1 MPDSVYQQAANSAER
16 EFELSL
22 RPRRLAEFIGQRNVV
37 ENLSVYI
44 QAAKKRAEALDHIL
58 FSGMPGLGKTT
69 LANLIATELG
79 SHMHA
84 SSGPALERAG
94 DLVGIL
100 TNLEVNDV
108 LFIDEIHRL
117 PAPVEEFLYS
127 AMEDFH
133 VDIQLDQGPAARSVR
148 VNLKRFTLVGATTRE
163 GLLSSPFRAR
173 FGVLERL
180 DPYPPSDIL
189 EIVHR
194 SAKLLDLPLE
204 PQAAALISERA
215 RGTPRVANRILR
227 RLRDVAQVK
236 GKGKLT
242 VALAEQGLIMLG
254 IDAQGLTEL
263 DRRILKIIADQGGGP
278 IGLKTIAVAVGEEE
292 DTIEDAY
299 EPHLIREG
307 LLAKT
312 PRGRKLTDK
321 AQALIGKHVTELPF
335 K

>member
-1 MPDSVYQQAANSAER
+1 MAMADSVYER
-16 EFELSL
+16 ESTGQERDFELSL
-22 RPRRLAEFIGQRNVV
+22 RPKRLAEFIGQRPVV

-44 QAAKKRAEALDHIL
+44 AAARKRDEPLDHIL

-79 SHMHA
+79 ANMHG

-94 DLVGIL
+94 DLVGLL
-100 TNLEVNDV
+100 TNLEHGDV

-133 VDIQLDQGPAARSVR
+133 VDIQIDQGPAARSVR
-148 VNLKRFTLVGATTRE
+148 VNLKHFTLVGATTRE
-163 GLLSSPFRAR
+163 GLLSAPFRAR
-173 FGVLERL
+173 FGVFERL
-180 DPYPPSDIL
+180 DPYPAEDIL
-189 EIVHR
+189 QIVTR
-194 SAKLLDLPLE
+194 SARLLELPMDGE
-204 PQAAALISERA
+204 AAALIAARS

-227 RLRDVAQVK
+227 RLRDVAQVR
-236 GKGKLT
+236 GKGRLT
-242 VALAEQGLIMLG
+242 LELAEQGLRMLG
-254 IDAQGLTEL
+254 IDAIGLTEL
-263 DRRILKIIADQGGGP
+263 DRRILRVIAEQGGGP

-307 LLAKT
+307 LLQKT

-321 AQALIGKHVTELPF
+321 ANALLAR
-335 K
+335 

>member
-1 MPDSVYQQAANSAER
+1 
-16 EFELSL
+16 
-22 RPRRLAEFIGQRNVV
+22 
-37 ENLSVYI
+37 
-44 QAAKKRAEALDHIL
+44 
-58 FSGMPGLGKTT
+58 
-69 LANLIATELG
+69 
-79 SHMHA
+79 
-84 SSGPALERAG
+84 
-94 DLVGIL
+94 VGIL

-189 EIVHR
+189 EIVNR
-194 SAKLLDLPLE
+194 SARLLDLPME

-236 GKGKLT
+236 GKGMLT
-242 VALAEQGLIMLG
+242 VALAEQGLTMLG

-263 DRRILKIIADQGGGP
+263 DRRILKLIADQGGGP

-312 PRGRKLTDK
+312 PRGRKLTEK
-321 AQALIGKHVTELPF
+321 AQAMLGKRA
-335 K
+335 

>member
-1 MPDSVYQQAANSAER
+1 MPMTDSVYER
-16 EFELSL
+16 ESSGQERDFELSL
-22 RPRRLAEFIGQRNVV
+22 RPKRLAEFIGQRPVV

-44 QAAKKRAEALDHIL
+44 SAARKREEPLDHIL

-79 SHMHA
+79 ANMHA

-94 DLVGIL
+94 DLVGLL
-100 TNLEVNDV
+100 TNLEQGDV

-133 VDIQLDQGPAARSVR
+133 VDIQIDQGPAARSVR
-148 VNLKRFTLVGATTRE
+148 VNLKHFTLVGATTRE
-163 GLLSSPFRAR
+163 GLLSAPFRAR
-173 FGVLERL
+173 FGVFERL
-180 DPYPPSDIL
+180 DPYPAEDIL
-189 EIVHR
+189 QIVTR
-194 SAKLLDLPLE
+194 SARLLDLPMDAE
-204 PQAAALISERA
+204 AAALIAARS

-227 RLRDVAQVK
+227 RLRDVAQVR
-236 GKGKLT
+236 GKGRLT
-242 VALAEQGLIMLG
+242 LELAEQGLRMLG
-254 IDAQGLTEL
+254 IDAIGLTEL
-263 DRRILKIIADQGGGP
+263 DRRILRAIAEQGGGP

-307 LLAKT
+307 LLQKT

-321 AQALIGKHVTELPF
+321 ASALLAR
-335 K
+335 

>member
-1 MPDSVYQQAANSAER
+1 
-16 EFELSL
+16 
-22 RPRRLAEFIGQRNVV
+22 
-37 ENLSVYI
+37 VYI
-44 QAAKKRAEALDHIL
+44 TAARKRQEALDHIL

-79 SHMHA
+79 STMHA
-84 SSGPALERAG
+84 TSGPALERAG
-94 DLVGIL
+94 DLVGLL
-100 TNLEVNDV
+100 TNLEPSDV

-133 VDIQLDQGPAARSVR
+133 VDIQIDQGPAARSVR
-148 VNLKRFTLVGATTRE
+148 VNLKHFTLVGATTRE

-180 DPYPPSDIL
+180 DPYPVEDIL
-189 EIVHR
+189 QIAQR
-194 SAKLLDLPLE
+194 SAKLLSLESEAGALDLV
-204 PQAAALISERA
+204 SRRS

-236 GKGKLT
+236 GRGQLT
-242 VALAEQGLIMLG
+242 RQLAEEGLRMLG
-254 IDAQGLTEL
+254 IDDKGLTEL
-263 DRRILKIIADQGGGP
+263 DRRILRVIAEQGGGP

-312 PRGRKLTDK
+312 PRGRKLTEK
-321 AQALIGKHVTELPF
+321 AQALMK
-335 K
+335 

>member
-1 MPDSVYQQAANSAER
+1 MTDSVYER
-16 EFELSL
+16 ESSGQERDFELSL
-22 RPRRLAEFIGQRNVV
+22 RPKRLAEFIGQRPVV

-44 QAAKKRAEALDHIL
+44 SAARKREEPLDHIL

-79 SHMHA
+79 ANMHA

-94 DLVGIL
+94 DLVGLL
-100 TNLEVNDV
+100 TNLEQGDV

-133 VDIQLDQGPAARSVR
+133 VDIQIDQGPAARSVR
-148 VNLKRFTLVGATTRE
+148 VNLKHFTLVGATTRE
-163 GLLSSPFRAR
+163 GLLSAPFRAR
-173 FGVLERL
+173 FGVFERL
-180 DPYPPSDIL
+180 DPYPAEDIL
-189 EIVHR
+189 QIVTR
-194 SAKLLDLPLE
+194 SARLLDLPMDAE
-204 PQAAALISERA
+204 AAALIAARS

-227 RLRDVAQVK
+227 RLRDVAQVR
-236 GKGKLT
+236 GKGRLT
-242 VALAEQGLIMLG
+242 LELAEQGLRMLG
-254 IDAQGLTEL
+254 IDAIGLTEL
-263 DRRILKIIADQGGGP
+263 DRRILRAIAEQGGGP

-307 LLAKT
+307 LLQKT

-321 AQALIGKHVTELPF
+321 ASALLAR
-335 K
+335 

>member
-1 MPDSVYQQAANSAER
+1 MTDSVYER
-16 EFELSL
+16 ESSGQERDFELSL
-22 RPRRLAEFIGQRNVV
+22 RPRRLAEFIGQRPVV

-44 QAAKKRAEALDHIL
+44 SAARKREEPLDHIL

-79 SHMHA
+79 ANMHA

-94 DLVGIL
+94 DLVGLL
-100 TNLEVNDV
+100 TNLEQGDV

-133 VDIQLDQGPAARSVR
+133 VDIQIDQGPAARSVR
-148 VNLKRFTLVGATTRE
+148 VNLKHFTLVGATTRE
-163 GLLSSPFRAR
+163 GLLSAPFRAR
-173 FGVLERL
+173 FGVFERL
-180 DPYPPSDIL
+180 DPYPAEDIL
-189 EIVHR
+189 QIVTR
-194 SAKLLDLPLE
+194 SARLLDLPMDAE
-204 PQAAALISERA
+204 AAALIAARS

-227 RLRDVAQVK
+227 RLRDVAQVR
-236 GKGKLT
+236 GKGRLT
-242 VALAEQGLIMLG
+242 LELAEQGLRMLG
-254 IDAQGLTEL
+254 IDAIGLTEL
-263 DRRILKIIADQGGGP
+263 DRRILRVIAEQGGGP

-307 LLAKT
+307 LLQKT

-321 AQALIGKHVTELPF
+321 ASALLAR
-335 K
+335 

>member
-1 MPDSVYQQAANSAER
+1 MTDSVYER
-16 EFELSL
+16 ESSGQERDFELSL
-22 RPRRLAEFIGQRNVV
+22 RPKRLAEFIGQRPVV

-44 QAAKKRAEALDHIL
+44 SAARKREEPLDHIL

-79 SHMHA
+79 ANMHA

-94 DLVGIL
+94 DLVGLL
-100 TNLEVNDV
+100 TNLEQGDV

-133 VDIQLDQGPAARSVR
+133 VDIQIDQGPAARSVR
-148 VNLKRFTLVGATTRE
+148 VNLKHFTLVGATTRE
-163 GLLSSPFRAR
+163 GLLSAPFRAR
-173 FGVLERL
+173 FGVFERL
-180 DPYPPSDIL
+180 DPYPAEDIL
-189 EIVHR
+189 QIVTR
-194 SAKLLDLPLE
+194 SARLLDLPMDAE
-204 PQAAALISERA
+204 AAALIAARS

-227 RLRDVAQVK
+227 RLRDVAQVR
-236 GKGKLT
+236 GKGRLT
-242 VALAEQGLIMLG
+242 LELAEQGLRMLG
-254 IDAQGLTEL
+254 IDAIGLTEL
-263 DRRILKIIADQGGGP
+263 DRRILRVIAEQGGGP

-307 LLAKT
+307 LLQKT
-312 PRGRKLTDK
+312 PRGRKLTHK
-321 AQALIGKHVTELPF
+321 ASALLAR
-335 K
+335 

>member
-1 MPDSVYQQAANSAER
+1 MTDSVYER
-16 EFELSL
+16 ESSGQERDFELSL
-22 RPRRLAEFIGQRNVV
+22 RPKRLAEFIGQRPVV

-44 QAAKKRAEALDHIL
+44 SAARKREEPLDHIL

-79 SHMHA
+79 ANMHA

-94 DLVGIL
+94 DLVGLL
-100 TNLEVNDV
+100 TNLEQGDV

-133 VDIQLDQGPAARSVR
+133 VDIQIDQGPAARSVR
-148 VNLKRFTLVGATTRE
+148 VNLKHFTLVGATTRE
-163 GLLSSPFRAR
+163 GLLSAPFRAR
-173 FGVLERL
+173 FGVFERL
-180 DPYPPSDIL
+180 DPYPAEDIL
-189 EIVHR
+189 QIVTR
-194 SAKLLDLPLE
+194 SARLLDLPMDAE
-204 PQAAALISERA
+204 AAALIAARS

-227 RLRDVAQVK
+227 RLRDVAQVR
-236 GKGKLT
+236 GKGRLT
-242 VALAEQGLIMLG
+242 LELAEQGLRMLG
-254 IDAQGLTEL
+254 IDAIGLTEL
-263 DRRILKIIADQGGGP
+263 DRRILRVIAEQGGGP

-307 LLAKT
+307 LLQKT

-321 AQALIGKHVTELPF
+321 ASALLAR
-335 K
+335 

>member
-1 MPDSVYQQAANSAER
+1 MADSVYQRASNTAER

-22 RPRRLAEFIGQRNVV
+22 RPQRLAEFIGQRNVV

-44 QAAKKRAEALDHIL
+44 QAARKRNEALDHIL

-69 LANLIATELG
+69 LANLISTELG
-79 SHMHA
+79 SNMHA
-84 SSGPALERAG
+84 TSGPALERAG

-100 TNLEVNDV
+100 TNLESNDV

-180 DPYPPSDIL
+180 DPYPASDIL
-189 EIVHR
+189 EIVLR

-204 PQAAALISERA
+204 PAAAELISQRA

-242 VALAEQGLIMLG
+242 LALAEQGLVMLG

-263 DRRILKIIADQGGGP
+263 DRRILKVIADQGGGP

-292 DTIEDAY
+292 DTIEDTY

-312 PRGRKLTDK
+312 PRGRKLTEK
-321 AQALIGKHVTELPF
+321 ALGLLGKRAAGLPF
-335 K
+335 S

>member
-1 MPDSVYQQAANSAER
+1 MADSVYER
-16 EFELSL
+16 ESTGQERDFELSL
-22 RPRRLAEFIGQRNVV
+22 RPKRLAEFIGQRPVV

-44 QAAKKRAEALDHIL
+44 AAARKRDEPLDHIL

-79 SHMHA
+79 ANMHG

-94 DLVGIL
+94 DLVGLL
-100 TNLEVNDV
+100 TNLEHGDV

-133 VDIQLDQGPAARSVR
+133 VDIQIDQGPAARSVR
-148 VNLKRFTLVGATTRE
+148 VNLKHFTLVGATTRE
-163 GLLSSPFRAR
+163 GLLSAPFRAR
-173 FGVLERL
+173 FGVFERL
-180 DPYPPSDIL
+180 DPYPAEDIL
-189 EIVHR
+189 QIVTR
-194 SAKLLDLPLE
+194 SARLLELPMDGE
-204 PQAAALISERA
+204 AAALIAARS

-227 RLRDVAQVK
+227 RLRDVAQVR
-236 GKGKLT
+236 GKGRLT
-242 VALAEQGLIMLG
+242 LELAEQGLRMLG
-254 IDAQGLTEL
+254 IDAIGLTEL
-263 DRRILKIIADQGGGP
+263 DRRILRVIAEQGGGP

-307 LLAKT
+307 LLQKT

-321 AQALIGKHVTELPF
+321 ANALLAR
-335 K
+335 

>member
-1 MPDSVYQQAANSAER
+1 MTDSVYER
-16 EFELSL
+16 ESSGQERDFELSL
-22 RPRRLAEFIGQRNVV
+22 RPKRLAEFIGQRPVV

-44 QAAKKRAEALDHIL
+44 SAARKREEPLDHIL

-79 SHMHA
+79 ANMHA

-94 DLVGIL
+94 DLVGLL
-100 TNLEVNDV
+100 TNLEQGDV

-133 VDIQLDQGPAARSVR
+133 VDIQIDQGPAARSVR
-148 VNLKRFTLVGATTRE
+148 VNLKHFTLVGATTRE
-163 GLLSSPFRAR
+163 GLLSAPFRAR
-173 FGVLERL
+173 FGVFERL
-180 DPYPPSDIL
+180 DPYPAEDIL
-189 EIVHR
+189 QIVTR
-194 SAKLLDLPLE
+194 SARLLDLPMDAE
-204 PQAAALISERA
+204 AAALVAARS

-227 RLRDVAQVK
+227 RLRDVAQVR
-236 GKGKLT
+236 GKGRLT
-242 VALAEQGLIMLG
+242 LELAEQGLRMLG
-254 IDAQGLTEL
+254 IDAIGLTEL
-263 DRRILKIIADQGGGP
+263 DRRILRVIAEQGGGP

-307 LLAKT
+307 LLQKT

-321 AQALIGKHVTELPF
+321 ASALLAR
-335 K
+335 

>member
-1 MPDSVYQQAANSAER
+1 MTDSVYER
-16 EFELSL
+16 ESSGQERDFELSL
-22 RPRRLAEFIGQRNVV
+22 RPRRLAEFIGQRPVV

-44 QAAKKRAEALDHIL
+44 SAARKREEPLDHIL

-79 SHMHA
+79 ANMHA

-94 DLVGIL
+94 DLVGLL
-100 TNLEVNDV
+100 TNLEQGDV

-133 VDIQLDQGPAARSVR
+133 VDIQIDQGPAARSVR
-148 VNLKRFTLVGATTRE
+148 VNLKHFTLVGATTRE
-163 GLLSSPFRAR
+163 GLLSAPFRAR
-173 FGVLERL
+173 FGVFERL
-180 DPYPPSDIL
+180 DPYPAEDIL
-189 EIVHR
+189 QIVTR
-194 SAKLLDLPLE
+194 SARLLDLPMDAE
-204 PQAAALISERA
+204 AAALIAARS

-227 RLRDVAQVK
+227 RLRDVAQVR
-236 GKGKLT
+236 GKGRLT
-242 VALAEQGLIMLG
+242 LELAEQGLRMLG
-254 IDAQGLTEL
+254 IDAIGLTEL
-263 DRRILKIIADQGGGP
+263 DRRILRVIAEQGGGP

-292 DTIEDAY
+292 VTIEDAY

-307 LLAKT
+307 LLQKT

-321 AQALIGKHVTELPF
+321 ASALLAR
-335 K
+335 

>member
-1 MPDSVYQQAANSAER
+1 
-16 EFELSL
+16 
-22 RPRRLAEFIGQRNVV
+22 
-37 ENLSVYI
+37 
-44 QAAKKRAEALDHIL
+44 
-58 FSGMPGLGKTT
+58 MPGLGKTT
-69 LANLIATELG
+69 LANLISTELG
-79 SHMHA
+79 SNMHA
-84 SSGPALERAG
+84 TSGPALERAG

-180 DPYPPSDIL
+180 DPYPASDIL

-194 SAKLLDLPLE
+194 SAKLLDLPLDA
-204 PQAAALISERA
+204 PAAELISQRA

-292 DTIEDAY
+292 DTIEDTY

-312 PRGRKLTDK
+312 PRGRKLTEK
-321 AQALIGKHVTELPF
+321 AQALLGKRAAELPF
-335 K
+335 N

>member
-1 MPDSVYQQAANSAER
+1 MTPDSVYERDASSSDR

-22 RPRRLAEFIGQRNVV
+22 RPKRLAEFVGQRAVV
-37 ENLSVYI
+37 ENLSIYI

-69 LANLIATELG
+69 LANLISTELG
-79 SHMHA
+79 VNMHA

-94 DLVGIL
+94 DLVGLL
-100 TNLEVNDV
+100 TNLEQGDV

-133 VDIQLDQGPAARSVR
+133 VDIQIDQGPAARSVR
-148 VNLKRFTLVGATTRE
+148 VNLKHFTLVGATTRE
-163 GLLSSPFRAR
+163 GMLSAPFRSR

-180 DPYPPSDIL
+180 DPYPAEDIL
-189 EIVHR
+189 LIVQR
-194 SAKLLDLPLE
+194 SAKLLDLPIDL
-204 PQAAALISERA
+204 PAAELISRRS

-227 RLRDVAQVK
+227 RLRDVAQVR

-242 VALAEQGLIMLG
+242 VALAEQGLVMLG
-254 IDAQGLTEL
+254 IDTHGLTEL
-263 DRRILKIIADQGGGP
+263 DRRILKLIADQGGGP

-292 DTIEDAY
+292 DTIEDTY

-307 LLAKT
+307 LLQKT

-321 AQALIGKHVTELPF
+321 AQALIK
-335 K
+335 

>member
-1 MPDSVYQQAANSAER
+1 MSDSIYQRAANSAER

-22 RPRRLAEFIGQRNVV
+22 RPQRLAEFIGQRNVV

-44 QAAKKRAEALDHIL
+44 QAAKKRGEALDHIL

-79 SHMHA
+79 SQMHA
-84 SSGPALERAG
+84 TSGPALERAG

-189 EIVHR
+189 EIVNR
-194 SAKLLDLPLE
+194 SARLLDLPME

-236 GKGKLT
+236 GKGMLT
-242 VALAEQGLIMLG
+242 VALAEQGLTMLG

-263 DRRILKIIADQGGGP
+263 DRRILKLIADQGGGP

-312 PRGRKLTDK
+312 PRGRKLTEK
-321 AQALIGKHVTELPF
+321 AQALLGKRV
-335 K
+335 

>member
-1 MPDSVYQQAANSAER
+1 MTDSVYER
-16 EFELSL
+16 ESSGQERDFELSL
-22 RPRRLAEFIGQRNVV
+22 RPKRLAEFIGQRPVG

-44 QAAKKRAEALDHIL
+44 SAARKREEPLDHIL

-79 SHMHA
+79 ANMHA

-94 DLVGIL
+94 DLVGLL
-100 TNLEVNDV
+100 TNLEQGDV

-133 VDIQLDQGPAARSVR
+133 VDIQIDQGPPARSVR
-148 VNLKRFTLVGATTRE
+148 VNLKHFTLVGATTRE
-163 GLLSSPFRAR
+163 GLLSAPFRAR
-173 FGVLERL
+173 FGVFERL
-180 DPYPPSDIL
+180 DPYPAEDIL
-189 EIVHR
+189 QIVTR
-194 SAKLLDLPLE
+194 SARLLDLPMDAE
-204 PQAAALISERA
+204 AAALIAARS

-227 RLRDVAQVK
+227 RLRDVAQVR
-236 GKGKLT
+236 GKGRLT
-242 VALAEQGLIMLG
+242 LELAEQGLRMLG
-254 IDAQGLTEL
+254 IDAIGLTEL
-263 DRRILKIIADQGGGP
+263 DRRILRVIAEQGGGP

-307 LLAKT
+307 LLQKT
-312 PRGRKLTDK
+312 PRGRKLTHK
-321 AQALIGKHVTELPF
+321 ASALLAR
-335 K
+335 